1 MPGVHVVEMT
11 SEEQEHAI
19 GVARQVAAEF
29 DKAGAAHDRD
39 NSYAADM
46 VAVFR
51 DSGLPALCVPKRFG
65 GWGADIWTTARCV
78 QALAYGDPST
88 ALAVNMH
95 LGVIG
100 FLRGMWSE
108 EVQARYFPGVVGS
121 GHLFDGAYSE
131 QRAGVIGLADM
142 VAVPVT
148 GGYRLTGRK
157 SWATLCLSADFHT
170 VNATVTD
177 PDGRVPDDPD
187 LRAAREMMFVIPADA
202 DGVKVERTWDAM
214 GMRAT
219 GTETLVFED
228 VFVPESDLV
237 AREFRGPLF
246 ANLEWQTLTFASV
259 YLGLMRRA
267 YDETR
272 QILRSKHS
280 GPVLG
285 AADTAARD
293 SGFAQVGLGQLR
305 VMVEATAATIEN
317 LARVLNEGRD
327 AEWGPV
333 LRLGMLE
340 VPKVAATESAI
351 TLTHAA
357 GQLVGGMSYRRGHI
371 LERLFRDAR
380 SGPFHPLTTD
390 QTLEYLGRA
399 ELGLFDPAPQ

>member
-11 SEEQEHAI
+11 PEERERAVD
-19 GVARQVAAEF
+19 VARRVAADF

-78 QALAYGDPST
+78 QALAYGDPAT
-88 ALAVNMH
+88 ALTVNMH

-100 FLRGMWSE
+100 FFRGMWPE
-108 EVQARYFPGVVGS
+108 EVQARYFPGIAAG

-131 QRAGVIGLADM
+131 QRAGVIGLADT

-177 PDGRVPDDPD
+177 PGGGVPDDPE
-187 LRAAREMMFVIPADA
+187 LRAAREMMFVIPRDA
-202 DGVKVERTWDAM
+202 DGVRVERTWDAM

-219 GTETLVFED
+219 GTETLVLED
-228 VFVPESDLV
+228 VFVREADLV

-246 ANLEWQTLTFASV
+246 ANLEWQTVTFASV

-272 QILRSKHS
+272 QILRAKHS

-293 SGFAQVGLGQLR
+293 SGFVQAGLGRLR
-305 VMVEATAATIEN
+305 VLVETTAATIEN
-317 LARVLNEGRD
+317 LARVLIEGRD

-340 VPKVAATESAI
+340 VPKVTATENAI
-351 TLTHAA
+351 ELTHAA
-357 GQLVGGMSYRRGHI
+357 GRLVGGMSYRRGHI

-399 ELGLFDPAPQ
+399 ELGLLDPDPA